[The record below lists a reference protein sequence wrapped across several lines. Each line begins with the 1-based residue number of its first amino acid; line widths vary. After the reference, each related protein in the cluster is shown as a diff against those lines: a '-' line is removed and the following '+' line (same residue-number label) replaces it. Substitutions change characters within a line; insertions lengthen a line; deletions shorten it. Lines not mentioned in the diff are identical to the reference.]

1 MTLLDSLD
9 AVVRRPGPNDPPL
22 NAAERW
28 LLTVVRYIEGVVRT
42 KGEKVDIVTVSS
54 ESPRPSPDHVLYEGV
69 WSHKDLGPEVPEF
82 HQFSRIVRDTW
93 PSILLAEYAVRR
105 IAFDKAVKARRKW
118 EIAENLPGPL
128 EEEGGAA
135 EPTEEEQLE
144 ADISDLVG
152 KIKSEPEIANMENKD
167 VLELLNKLTLQQAG
181 LQNVVAQLAETM
193 AANQVQAQTTQ
204 LTTQTLM
211 RELATQQTTHV
222 QRVTDV
228 VERQSGAAAADA
240 ARRAA
245 KPDPLPTLNQKT
257 FPSIEMANTDYEL
270 FANYLMWKETCEQI
284 IACNSFDTK
293 LPLLNLLN
301 GIMSCI
307 KGDAR
312 KLLHEFRY
320 NDVITLNEFFTRI
333 GGFFTNMNVQAQA
346 NAYFLRC
353 VQGANEDLKLY
364 ILRLKTL
371 YRASVTADEYRD
383 KDLITQFLR
392 GMADQRLATQLQTD
406 KAGLPKTFQ
415 ELVDL
420 AINATSQKNVA
431 YQNTEIHKDL
441 MRQNTLVKG
450 MNLAPLPTSGKAM
463 PLLPD
468 RAGVQASAPSKSGGK
483 PTANKPQ
490 QKKGVNA
497 VDEKSNSGGEK
508 KGQGGNPQRK
518 NGQGGQNANNV
529 QKKQKKIY
537 CYQCGIENHTKPNCK
552 ASPEVIQAYQAQ
564 KAQKAA
570 ASGNNNPKA
579 AKPTENKP
587 ASVHNIYED
596 DDPFGWDGCNTVLPQ
611 CF

>member
-9 AVVRRPGPNDPPL
+9 AVVRKPGPNDPPL
-22 NAAERW
+22 NTAERW
-28 LLTVVRYIEGVVRT
+28 LLTVVRYIEDIVAQ
-42 KGEKVDIVTVSS
+42 KGEQIDIVTIST
-54 ESPRPSPDHVLYEGV
+54 EKPRPSRDHILFEGV
-69 WSHKDLGPEVPEF
+69 WSHNANGPEVPEF
-82 HQFSRIVRDTW
+82 YQFPRILRDTW

-105 IAFDKAVKARRKW
+105 IAYEKALRAKRKW
-118 EIAENLPGPL
+118 D
-128 EEEGGAA
+128 
-135 EPTEEEQLE
+135 EEQLTGVPGLFGE
-144 ADISDLVG
+144 AAALPEQTAEEKLETDISDLVN
-152 KIKSEPEIANMENKD
+152 KIKLEPGTIEMAENKD
-167 VLELLNKLTLQQAG
+167 VMELLNKLTLQQAG
-181 LQNVVAQLAETM
+181 LQNVVSQLVDTM
-193 AANQVQAQTTQ
+193 AANQIQTQATQ

-222 QRVTDV
+222 QRVTNV
-228 VERQSGAAAADA
+228 VERQSGAAADA
-240 ARRAA
+240 AARGAR
-245 KPDPLPTLNQKT
+245 PDPVPTINQKT

-293 LPLLNLLN
+293 MPLLNLLN

-353 VQGANEDLKLY
+353 VQGPNEDLKLY

-371 YRASVTADEYRD
+371 YRASVTPDEYRD

-431 YQNTEIHKDL
+431 YQNAEIHKDL

-468 RAGVQASAPSKSGGK
+468 RAGVQASTPSKSGGK
-483 PTANKPQ
+483 PAGKPQ
-490 QKKGVNA
+490 QKKGVNT
-497 VDEKSNSGGEK
+497 VEEKSNNGGEK
-508 KGQGGNPQRK
+508 KGQGGNAPQK
-518 NGQGGQNANNV
+518 NVNGQGSQ
-529 QKKQKKIY
+529 Q
-537 CYQCGIENHTKPNCK
+537 
-552 ASPEVIQAYQAQ
+552 
-564 KAQKAA
+564 
-570 ASGNNNPKA
+570 SGNTPKIGRA
-579 AKPTENKP
+579 H
-587 ASVHNIYED
+587 V
-596 DDPFGWDGCNTVLPQ
+596 
-611 CF
+611 